1 MQKKVL
7 TPRLSDLKRKTTALF
22 TLIELLVVIA
32 IIAILAGMLLPALN
46 AAKEKAR
53 NSQCTSNLKQIGTA
67 HICYSTDYR
76 DWTPTGWLTNS
87 PTTTRF
93 QNFYRKN
100 YLNELQDFYSKIDP
114 LGRGVFYCPT
124 AREHGIPSK
133 DIPTDYGWNRHVIP
147 LYLTSEDRLKL
158 TMIQPGTLL
167 QADIGLLA
175 RNPAEYQLD
184 KDTVVRRTSPRH
196 SNGANFLFLGGNVQ
210 NYNYSKFQWLQSNKT
225 KPLRAAP

>member
-1 MQKKVL
+1 MSKFSRMK
-7 TPRLSDLKRKTTALF
+7 PKRSF

-46 AAKEKAR
+46 TAKEKAR
-53 NSQCTSNLKQIGTA
+53 TSQCTSNLKQIGTA

-100 YLNELQDFYSKIDP
+100 YLNELQDFYTKVDP

-124 AREHGIPSK
+124 ATEHGVTGSKTIPS
-133 DIPTDYGWNRHVIP
+133 DYGWNGHVIR

-158 TMIQPGTLL
+158 TMIKPGTLL

-175 RNPAEYQLD
+175 SSPDEYQLT
-184 KDTVVRRTSPRH
+184 KDTVVKRTSPRH
-196 SNGANFLFLGGNVQ
+196 SHGANFLFLGGEVQ
-210 NYNYSKFQWLQSNKT
+210 YYNYSKFQWLQSNKT